1 MADSNVVELKKP
13 PLAERLAQSADG
25 ILEQIAREYSV
36 STFEVVRALPV
47 EHRSIVAGS
56 LFEKIFAELTSWG
69 EILFIVHT
77 PDIVLE
83 CAGKIPPGSF
93 ARGYF
98 NIHGDSPIGGHEGRA
113 LHAHRFRQPAVHGP
127 AVAVAAVLQRR
138 RRGHVQDLRA
148 PRRQARAAAR
158 AGCALRCAA
167 GAAGRCRLKR
177 FLPAFRYTGVPYRY
191 FAMQELAP
199 LGRVVL

>member
-13 PLAERLAQSADG
+13 PLAERLAQNADG
-25 ILEQIAREYSV
+25 ILEQIARDYAV
-36 STFEVVRALPV
+36 STFEVVRALPA

-56 LFEKIFAELTSWG
+56 LFQDIFAELTSWG
-69 EILFIVHT
+69 EVLFIVHT

-93 ARGYF
+93 RARLF
-98 NIHGDSPIGGHEGRA
+98 QHPRRQPDRRTPEGRE
-113 LHAHRFRQPAVHGP
+113 LHAHRFRQPAVHGT

-148 PRRQARAAAR
+148 P
-158 AGCALRCAA
+158 
-167 GAAGRCRLKR
+167 
-177 FLPAFRYTGVPYRY
+177 
-191 FAMQELAP
+191 
-199 LGRVVL
+199 